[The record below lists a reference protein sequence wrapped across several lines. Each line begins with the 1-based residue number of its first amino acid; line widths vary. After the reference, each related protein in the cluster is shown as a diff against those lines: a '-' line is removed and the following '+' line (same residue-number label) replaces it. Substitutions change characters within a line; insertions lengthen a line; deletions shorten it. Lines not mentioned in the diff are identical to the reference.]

1 MAHLNRISAGRRR
14 AVGLA
19 LILLLSAGA
28 REAYAQSPKP
38 NGAETAPPA
47 APAAK
52 ETPREA
58 ALKLGEPLPILGY
71 DVIGF
76 IETVRVTS
84 ANLDINAK
92 VDSGART
99 TSADA
104 SRIVQFQRDGKP
116 WVRFTLHGD
125 NGQTRRLERPVYRV
139 ARIRRAGAETQE
151 RFVVMLALCVGTHY
165 RLAEVNLTNRSNLRY
180 RMILGRHY
188 MMERFLID
196 PAALFLTEPD
206 CPSGGHADQP

>member
-1 MAHLNRISAGRRR
+1 MPGRRW
-14 AVGLA
+14 AVRLA
-19 LILLLSAGA
+19 LILILAAGAGAAGA
-28 REAYAQSPKP
+28 RVTGAQSTQQT
-38 NGAETAPPA
+38 GAATPPPA
-47 APAAK
+47 SKSVNAAARSS
-52 ETPREA
+52 T
-58 ALKLGEPLPILGY
+58 LNLGEPLPVQGY

-76 IETVRVTS
+76 IETVRITS

-99 TSADA
+99 SSTDA
-104 SRIVQFQRDGKP
+104 SRIVPFQRDGKP

-125 NGQTRRLERPVYRV
+125 NGQTRRMERPVHRV
-139 ARIRRAGAETQE
+139 ARIRRAGVTTQE
-151 RFVVMLALCVGTHY
+151 RFVVLLALCVGTHY
-165 RLAEVNLTNRSNLRY
+165 RLTEVNLTNRSNLRY

-206 CPSGGHADQP
+206 CPSGRDADQP